1 MILPE
6 ADSEVAATVAEKMRR
21 LIAKEAFEFRD
32 PALQITASIGMA
44 TSQRRNFASAE
55 ELIRA
60 ADLAMLQ
67 AKREGRNCV
76 RAYYPGVSSNL
87 PNLPAMALR
96 S

>member
-1 MILPE
+1 VILPE
-6 ADSEVAATVAEKMRR
+6 ADSEVASTVAEKMRR
-21 LIAKEAFEFRD
+21 LIAKESFDFTSPPLEV
-32 PALQITASIGMA
+32 TASIGMA

-60 ADLAMLQ
+60 ADLAMLR

-76 RAYYPGVSSNL
+76 RAHYPGIQVAERL
-87 PNLPAMALR
+87 DPAIALR